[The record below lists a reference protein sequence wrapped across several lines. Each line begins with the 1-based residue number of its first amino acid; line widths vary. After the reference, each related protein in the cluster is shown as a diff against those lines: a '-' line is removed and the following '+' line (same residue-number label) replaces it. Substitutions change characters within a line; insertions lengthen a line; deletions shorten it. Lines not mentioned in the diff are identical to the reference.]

1 LSNRLRIIGGQ
12 WRSRLIEF
20 PDAPGLR
27 PTPNRVRETLFNWLR
42 EEVMGA
48 RCLDLFAGSGALGF
62 EALSRGARS
71 LIQVEIGREACEAL
85 RRNAARLGAAGLE
98 ILEADVFR
106 FLEGPVQPSDL
117 VFLDPPFGQKRA
129 ESCCRL
135 LEARG
140 WLREEALVY
149 VETEAALPPREVPEN
164 WMLMK
169 SGKGGEVG
177 YYLYRR
183 GPRAANDTPREHFPC
198 P

>member
-1 LSNRLRIIGGQ
+1 
-12 WRSRLIEF
+12 
-20 PDAPGLR
+20 
-27 PTPNRVRETLFNWLR
+27 
-42 EEVMGA
+42 
-48 RCLDLFAGSGALGF
+48 
-62 EALSRGARS
+62 
-71 LIQVEIGREACEAL
+71 
-85 RRNAARLGAAGLE
+85 
-98 ILEADVFR
+98 
-106 FLEGPVQPSDL
+106 